1 MSKHHAKL
9 WCSTVACAL
18 VAMLCT
24 GDAWAQAQQYSLK
37 TVSERITGFVYYTDG
52 ETPAEDV
59 VVRVWNTQT
68 GDVIHET
75 LTDDIGYYELPKLE
89 LGEYMVTFDRIRLD
103 LQIVGREAALVQHPH
118 NIVVVIPQVFP
129 WVSPVALTSYLLPT
143 AVIIGEPLIRAAE
156 EDQKIFVIP
165 RPPDDPPDD
174 PPEVVS
180 P

>member
-1 MSKHHAKL
+1 
-9 WCSTVACAL
+9 L
-18 VAMLCT
+18 VALST
-24 GDAWAQAQQYSLK
+24 SHAWAQARQYSLK

-59 VVRVWNTQT
+59 LVRVWNVKT

-75 LTDDIGYYELPKLE
+75 RTDEIGFYELPKLE
-89 LGEYMVTFDRIRLD
+89 LGDYMVTFDRIRLD
-103 LQIVGREAALVQHPH
+103 LEIVGREAAVVQHPH
-118 NIVVVIPQVFP
+118 NIVVVIPRAFP
-129 WVSPVALTSYLLPT
+129 WTSPVALTSYLLPT
-143 AVIIGEPLIRAAE
+143 AVIIGEPLIRAGE

-165 RPPDDPPDD
+165 RPPDEPPER